1 MKNETMI
8 FLGVL
13 VAVGVVVFA
22 VTRPTVAPSV
32 NAAASNVADTST
44 SWIRGFVAKIAGGGS
59 SGSNASDYSDATLN
73 GYAPPAAPAGST
85 VGQGPNVTGWR
96 G

>member
-22 VTRPTVAPSV
+22 VTRPTVAPSTTV
-32 NAAASNVADTST
+32 AARDATDASV
-44 SWIRGFVAKIAGGGS
+44 SWLRGVVAKIRGSS
-59 SGSNASDYSDATLN
+59 SGSDASDYSDAALD
-73 GYAPPAAPAGST
+73 GYAPRAAPVGST
-85 VGQGPNVTGWR
+85 VGQGPNFTGWW

>member
-13 VAVGVVVFA
+13 VAVGVVVFV
-22 VTRPTVAPSV
+22 VTRPTVAPSTTV
-32 NAAASNVADTST
+32 MARDDADTSL
-44 SWIRGFVAKIAGGGS
+44 SWIRDAVAKIRGS
-59 SGSNASDYSDATLN
+59 SSGDT
-73 GYAPPAAPAGST
+73 PPAAPAGST
-85 VGQGPNVTGWR
+85 DEPGPYTLNLTGVW